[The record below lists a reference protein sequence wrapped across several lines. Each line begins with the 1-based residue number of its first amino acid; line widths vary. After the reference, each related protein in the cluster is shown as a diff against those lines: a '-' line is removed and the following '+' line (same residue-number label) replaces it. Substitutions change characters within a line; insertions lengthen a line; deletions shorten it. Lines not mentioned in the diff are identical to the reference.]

1 MIPARPLYANDW
13 RGLAAV
19 AAMLRDQRAGY
30 YPEGD
35 ARTQRMATVA
45 AAWAAIVAGEPFE
58 GVAVDWS
65 AIRAD
70 LASTA
75 TEAKRRADDSPGN
88 TRARQLADALAAIVW
103 HFEPIGGSGTPN
115 LLFCHAT
122 TLALHAR
129 GRAAKAIP
137 APAIVQTP
145 RAPRQAA
152 LAPAVA
158 GGQHKGL
165 ALFEHAA

>member
-45 AAWAAIVAGEPFE
+45 TAWAAIVAGEPFD
-58 GVAVDWS
+58 GDAVDWP
-65 AIRAD
+65 AIRGD

-103 HFEPIGGSGTPN
+103 HFEPIGAAGTPN

-122 TLALHAR
+122 TLALHAHA
-129 GRAAKAIP
+129 RAAKAIP
-137 APAIVQTP
+137 APAAVPTP
-145 RAPRQAA
+145 RASRQAS
-152 LAPAVA
+152 P
-158 GGQHKGL
+158 GG
-165 ALFEHAA
+165 LFEAAA